1 MQLAHVR
8 DNVLIFF
15 LFLFFCWLLPHLPSA
30 WSVDPTSRLTGVVQK
45 KQSPQGVPLRPG
57 TKKGG
62 RKKKTKKPKVLTPK
76 YMGHVQASSHKW
88 WNSTLPTFLTV
99 SFFWVRSVPFMW
111 LHLLSLCQHYLFP
124 SDWEG
129 NMTDRLQ
136 TQGKLLPIAIFGA
149 RVSWET
155 GASSQY
161 TGVVMESRYLREKVL
176 THCILRVKDKYLHD
190 LQHLEVSLQ
199 SCGPR
204 TACMP
209 TALADAW
216 KDLCLLLQ
224 SQGIEEDLAKKSS
237 LLLVSQCSE
246 VS

>member
-1 MQLAHVR
+1 MEFH
-8 DNVLIFF
+8 
-15 LFLFFCWLLPHLPSA
+15 
-30 WSVDPTSRLTGVVQK
+30 
-45 KQSPQGVPLRPG
+45 
-57 TKKGG
+57 
-62 RKKKTKKPKVLTPK
+62 
-76 YMGHVQASSHKW
+76 SSYLSH
-88 WNSTLPTFLTV
+88 SL
-99 SFFWVRSVPFMW
+99 FFWVRSVPFMW

-216 KDLCLLLQ
+216 KDLLCLLLQ

>member
-1 MQLAHVR
+1 MSLSGQGQKREGEKKNQKTQGLNSKIYGAHSGFKSQVME
-8 DNVLIFF
+8 F
-15 LFLFFCWLLPHLPSA
+15 H
-30 WSVDPTSRLTGVVQK
+30 
-45 KQSPQGVPLRPG
+45 
-57 TKKGG
+57 
-62 RKKKTKKPKVLTPK
+62 
-76 YMGHVQASSHKW
+76 SSYLSH
-88 WNSTLPTFLTV
+88 SL
-99 SFFWVRSVPFMW
+99 FFWVRSVLFMW

-216 KDLCLLLQ
+216 KDLLCLLLQ